1 MDFKETQ
8 PIYMQIADWACEQIL
23 LDKWKSDER
32 ALSVRELGALLEVN
46 PNTVVRSYDFLQTK
60 EILVNKR
67 GIGFFVASDA
77 ADKIRQF
84 RKERFFKEE
93 LPIVV
98 KTIKLLEIE
107 IDEIVKRIN
116 LQITQ

>member
-23 LDKWKSDER
+23 LDKWQSDDR
-32 ALSVRELGALLEVN
+32 APSVRELGALLEVN

-67 GIGFFVASDA
+67 GVGFFVAPNA
-77 ADKIRQF
+77 ADKIREFQ
-84 RKERFFKEE
+84 KERFFEEE
-93 LPIVV
+93 LPVV
-98 KTIKLLEIE
+98 FKTMRLLNIE
-107 IDEIVKRIN
+107 INEIVRRF
-116 LQITQ
+116 

>member
-23 LDKWKSDER
+23 VDKWKSEER

-46 PNTVVRSYDFLQTK
+46 PNTVVRAYDFLETK

-67 GIGFFVASDA
+67 GVGFFIAPSA
-77 ADKIRQF
+77 ADKIREF
-84 RKERFFKEE
+84 RKERFFEEE
-93 LPIVV
+93 LPVV
-98 KTIKLLEIE
+98 FKTMKLLNIE
-107 IDEIVKRIN
+107 INEITKRF
-116 LQITQ
+116 

>member
-23 LDKWKSDER
+23 LDKWQSDNR
-32 ALSVRELGALLEVN
+32 APSVRELGALLEVN

-67 GIGFFVASDA
+67 GVGFFIAPNA
-77 ADKIRQF
+77 ADKIREFQ
-84 RKERFFKEE
+84 KERFFEEE
-93 LPIVV
+93 LPMVF
-98 KTIKLLEIE
+98 KTMRLLDIG
-107 IDEIVKRIN
+107 INEIVKRF
-116 LQITQ
+116 

>member
-23 LDKWKSDER
+23 LDKWQSDDR
-32 ALSVRELGALLEVN
+32 APSVRELGALLEVN

-67 GIGFFVASDA
+67 GVGFFIAPNA
-77 ADKIRQF
+77 ADKIREF
-84 RKERFFKEE
+84 RKERFFEEE
-93 LPIVV
+93 LPVVFKTMRLLNIEVNEVV
-98 KTIKLLEIE
+98 K
-107 IDEIVKRIN
+107 RF
-116 LQITQ
+116 

>member
-23 LDKWKSDER
+23 LDKWQSDDR
-32 ALSVRELGALLEVN
+32 APSVRELGALLEVN

-67 GIGFFVASDA
+67 GVGFFIAPNA
-77 ADKIRQF
+77 ADKIREF
-84 RKERFFKEE
+84 RRERFFEEE
-93 LPIVV
+93 LPVLFKTMRLLNIEVDEVV
-98 KTIKLLEIE
+98 
-107 IDEIVKRIN
+107 RRF
-116 LQITQ
+116 